1 MKKIAVIAFGM
12 LLFILPTK
20 AQTLESQYGLDSAN
34 TILNASL
41 YTEYWKQKNYE
52 EALPSWRYVFLNAP
66 AFQLNTYIRGED
78 IIEYMIKKTK
88 KKEYV
93 DTLMMLF
100 DRRLQYMAKKSREG
114 YVLGKKGMA
123 QVKYPNGDINML
135 KAGFDNLMRA
145 YELEKENTPPQ
156 LIHATFDV
164 ACGLV
169 QQNQLSQEE
178 FINLYMNFSDFADKR
193 LASGEKGCENFGEC
207 KAALDAIFFESG
219 YADCNTLAD
228 LLTQKYE
235 ANKDSLPVLKE
246 ISSILRRRE
255 CTDLPLYAMVAE
267 KIYHQEPSADAAYSL
282 AMMFFSKQDI
292 AKFEQ
297 YLKEAINKSDDPK
310 AKADYNYKLA
320 QVYLSR
326 KNYPLAKKYA
336 LDALKTNPN
345 LGDAYITIGLAYAV
359 SSNDYEGDEFD
370 KRTVFWAAVD
380 KFVKAKQV
388 DPSLTAKVNEYIE
401 RYSPH
406 FPTKDEAFFRDITA
420 GKSVKVGGWINETT
434 IARFRD

>member
-100 DRRLQYMAKKSREG
+100 DRRLQYMAKKS
-114 YVLGKKGMA
+114 LGKKCMA
-123 QVKYPNGDINML
+123 QVKYSNGDINML

-193 LASGEKGCENFGEC
+193 LASGEKGCENFGVC